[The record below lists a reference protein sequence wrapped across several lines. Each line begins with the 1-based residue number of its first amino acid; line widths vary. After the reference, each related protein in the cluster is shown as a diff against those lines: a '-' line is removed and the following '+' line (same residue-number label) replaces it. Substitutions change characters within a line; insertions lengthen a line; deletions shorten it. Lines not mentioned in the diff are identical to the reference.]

1 MRSQGRWGNNEKWG
15 NNGEVRQQWGSGATM
30 GKWGNTLK
38 ARGGGKR
45 HFFSFYICDR
55 AAEDEQVEKNR
66 IKIRPCIPEIL
77 HAKV

>member
-1 MRSQGRWGNNEKWG
+1 MLQLDNKSLKSENPIFVLWCD
-15 NNGEVRQQWGSGATM
+15 
-30 GKWGNTLK
+30 LK
-38 ARGGGKR
+38 ARGGGGGKR

-66 IKIRPCIPEIL
+66 IKIRQCIPEIL

>member
-1 MRSQGRWGNNEKWG
+1 MKLEINY
-15 NNGEVRQQWGSGATM
+15 M
-30 GKWGNTLK
+30 DHLK
-38 ARGGGKR
+38 LLVLASILRPEGGGKR

>member
-1 MRSQGRWGNNEKWG
+1 MLRPE
-15 NNGEVRQQWGSGATM
+15 
-30 GKWGNTLK
+30 
-38 ARGGGKR
+38 GGGVGGGGGGGGVKR

-66 IKIRPCIPEIL
+66 IKIRQCIPEIL